1 MRRKLLSVVLCVCM
15 MMTMVP
21 FAFAAETTEGSKTWT
36 DSVTTQPDGYSINES
51 TKTVSISSAEGL
63 AWFAKQINSTS
74 AKLTGDDVGFK
85 NYTINIDND
94 INLSGRVWI
103 PIDAE
108 TVNLNGKS
116 DRSDCFNNNLLAGAV
131 INGNGHTISNMT
143 IHNTVRG
150 PMAGHE
156 NAPGDGQSC
165 YYYSGFIGRVSTDLT
180 IENLNFTNASVD
192 GHNEPLISTQG
203 SSGLGVVVGLHG
215 GGTLTIS
222 DVSVTDSS
230 VSGYT
235 KLGGLVGF
243 DTASLTLVRC
253 SVDNCKINLESF
265 TIDGEEAIPSF
276 AGSIVGFKASKYPV
290 TNGIKS
296 NGNVF
301 TLADSFKTYS
311 RTDLSGNPL
320 YYYTDGDWNLIY
332 IDGIYMASYAGGGNS
347 YITIEDKEQ
356 KEYGFAQSMVAEV
369 NGWQYSSLENAIA
382 AAKDG
387 ETVKLLKDTT
397 VNNQTWISNNVTL
410 DLNNH
415 NVSACAY
422 AFKIRSYGDY
432 TGGSLKV
439 TGTGTIDC
447 NSQNGTFYL
456 IGSDN
461 SDDNKS
467 SKLLIDKDVSIIN
480 GAYTFFIDRVPN
492 KNTSYNLTV
501 DIYGDITS
509 DEPVYVTGNIHA
521 TEGNVPEI
529 NIHNGANF
537 NILGN
542 DEIYLAGYAK
552 TTIENGVTITNPT
565 GNTVTLAAGE
575 LVINGGTFNGGNT
588 IGGVEGTGGA
598 IDVST
603 SSAIYVQQH
612 GTNLPTKVTING
624 GIFNAAIPLY
634 QEKGKN
640 DKDNEGE
647 SSAPELVEIVVK
659 DGKFASNRNIADGGV
674 AVKSDDNRLTIEG
687 GYFTTDP
694 SDYCDEGLTGIPSTE
709 PGYAFTVGTAAK
721 EVKPATAAP
730 NVDASKISDTTDK
743 ATAKEVSE
751 SVTDTNNV
759 LSAAASDVANSIS
772 PEQVTQAKEQL
783 KKDLSISDN
792 STTIYTYAQAYL
804 KVTPTDVKKSGNT
817 ITSITMD
824 IQPMYRVV
832 ASTKNKANEI
842 ILVSDETAGKT
853 KNAIVLNG
861 SDTKLTNIQ
870 TMKISLELPSTFTV
884 NNDNQVYVQHKG
896 HEYIATVT
904 TGENSKQIAIFTNP
918 DGFSTFT
925 ISSTSTAVAKI
936 GDNRYTSLQDAVD
949 ASNDKDVIE
958 IIGGNSPYSA
968 TMSGSSRT
976 ITVKNGTAGEI
987 KVTINGTEKTLAAK
1001 NGENAGGSAEFTYTR
1016 PSHNGSGSTSTTYNV
1031 NVNAATNGAVAADK
1045 KTASKGT
1052 TVTVTASPSK
1062 GYVVDAVKVVDKDGK
1077 DVAVTGKDGKYVFTM
1092 PASAVTVTG
1101 SFKAE
1106 TPAPVALPF
1115 SDVKSGN
1122 WFYDAVKYAYA
1133 QGLMTG
1139 TSATTFAPN
1148 GTMNRAMIVTVLYRL
1163 EKSPAVTGASK
1174 FTDVPAGQWYS
1185 DAVAWAAANKI
1196 VNGYD
1201 ETTFGPMNAVTREQ
1215 MAAILFRYEQVKG
1228 LENVTL
1234 EENLNRFPDQNKIS
1248 AYAIPALQWAVGQ
1261 KIINGNANG
1270 TLDPTGTATRAQ
1282 VAQIFTNLLNK

>member
-1 MRRKLLSVVLCVCM
+1 MRRKFLSVVLCVCM
-15 MMTMVP
+15 MLTMVP
-21 FAFAAETTEGSKTWT
+21 FAFAEEGQPSSGGGSGSSTSNTVTNAQELTNAINTATDNTTITVTGTIEISAPIDIDDTITITGTNNAEIKASNEFSGGYLIGLKTTDKTLTLGNIKLNANEKARVVYCSAGSLVVDGATITGGKTASSYIGGVYMT
-36 DSVTTQPDGYSINES
+36 NNSMFEMDSGSITGNEVSDRYESDGYLQY
-51 TKTVSISSAEGL
+51 SADLWIGANVTAGL
-63 AWFAKQINSTS
+63 A
-74 AKLTGDDVGFK
+74 
-85 NYTINIDND
+85 
-94 INLSGRVWI
+94 
-103 PIDAE
+103 
-108 TVNLNGKS
+108 
-116 DRSDCFNNNLLAGAV
+116 
-131 INGNGHTISNMT
+131 
-143 IHNTVRG
+143 
-150 PMAGHE
+150 
-156 NAPGDGQSC
+156 
-165 YYYSGFIGRVSTDLT
+165 
-180 IENLNFTNASVD
+180 
-192 GHNEPLISTQG
+192 
-203 SSGLGVVVGLHG
+203 G
-215 GGTLTIS
+215 GE
-222 DVSVTDSS
+222 V
-230 VSGYT
+230 
-235 KLGGLVGF
+235 
-243 DTASLTLVRC
+243 
-253 SVDNCKINLESF
+253 
-265 TIDGEEAIPSF
+265 
-276 AGSIVGFKASKYPV
+276 
-290 TNGIKS
+290 
-296 NGNVF
+296 GNVF
-301 TLADSFKTYS
+301 VNANSYSKTDPGCFIMQAGHVTNLYAEYCDTYGAQVIYGDATLDHLYLSTTKGNGDKVEITSRVIGMTYKGGVTNADEMSPVAMIGETGYATLALAIEMAT
-311 RTDLSGNPL
+311 SG
-320 YYYTDGDWNLIY
+320 D
-332 IDGIYMASYAGGGNS
+332 
-347 YITIEDKEQ
+347 TIV
-356 KEYGFAQSMVAEV
+356 M
-369 NGWQYSSLENAIA
+369 
-382 AAKDG
+382 
-387 ETVKLLKDTT
+387 LKDTT
-397 VNNQTWISNNVTL
+397 VLDEINFYDKKITL
-410 DLNNH
+410 DLNGTTITANFGAQDYSSVIEAQGNDAALTIEDNSKGTTGKIVSNH
-415 NVSACAY
+415 YGVSASGGGYITINSGTIEGGDCAALSGNNTTGNMNFIVNGGTLSAQKGPAIY
-422 AFKIRSYGDY
+422 QSGQCELTV
-432 TGGSLKV
+432 TGGTLNGGISLRMGQV
-439 TGTGTIDC
+439 NISGGTINATTGPIDP
-447 NSQNGTFYL
+447 
-456 IGSDN
+456 I
-461 SDDNKS
+461 
-467 SKLLIDKDVSIIN
+467 SK
-480 GAYTFFIDRVPN
+480 Y
-492 KNTSYNLTV
+492 YNQ
-501 DIYGDITS
+501 S
-509 DEPVYVTGNIHA
+509 GNIWLADALYVFGGTYDKGDTQHK
-521 TEGNVPEI
+521 NSLNL
-529 NIHNGANF
+529 NI
-537 NILGN
+537 
-542 DEIYLAGYAK
+542 
-552 TTIENGVTITNPT
+552 T
-565 GNTVTLAAGE
+565 
-575 LVINGGTFNGGNT
+575 GGTFNCANGQGSA
-588 IGGVEGTGGA
+588 V
-598 IDVST
+598 
-603 SSAIYVQQH
+603 AIYDIGKVAQEA
-612 GTNLPTKVTING
+612 NVTISGTAKLATNASSRSAYQVLSLADIGVDPSTNG
-624 GIFNAAIPLY
+624 YGN
-634 QEKGKN
+634 
-640 DKDNEGE
+640 
-647 SSAPELVEIVVK
+647 PEYTNK
-659 DGKFASNRNIADGGV
+659 
-674 AVKSDDNRLTIEG
+674 VKSSITG

-694 SDYCDEGLTGIPSTE
+694 TPYCAEGFTGIPSTE
-709 PGYAFTVGTAAK
+709 PGYAFTVGKAST

-730 NVDASKISDTTDK
+730 DVDDSTISDNTVK
-743 ATAKEVSE
+743 ETAKEVSA

-832 ASTKNKANEI
+832 ASTKDKANEI

-904 TGENSKQIAIFTNP
+904 TGENSKQIATFTNP

-987 KVTINGTEKTLAAK
+987 KVTINGIEKTLAAK

-1077 DVAVTGKDGKYVFTM
+1077 DVAVTEKDGKYVFTM

-1115 SDVKSGN
+1115 TDVKSGN
-1122 WFYDAVKYAYA
+1122 WFYDAVKYAYG

-1261 KIINGNANG
+1261 KIINGNADG